1 MMLESVFLFSVER
14 FLHHFYLGLCSVEEE
29 KEEEDIISCKAGYNV
44 DNYAE
49 FLAAEL
55 MNRLGPYISDSDINY
70 V

>member
-1 MMLESVFLFSVER
+1 MSS
-14 FLHHFYLGLCSVEEE
+14 
-29 KEEEDIISCKAGYNV
+29 KAGYNV

>member
-1 MMLESVFLFSVER
+1 MGVFW
-14 FLHHFYLGLCSVEEE
+14 SVEEE
-29 KEEEDIISCKAGYNV
+29 EEEEEEDIMSCQPGYNV

>member
-29 KEEEDIISCKAGYNV
+29 KEEDIMSSKAGYNV

>member
-1 MMLESVFLFSVER
+1 MKPESVFYFPLKDSCILV
-14 FLHHFYLGLCSVEEE
+14 SVEEE
-29 KEEEDIISCKAGYNV
+29 EEEEDIMSCQAGYNV